1 METIEDY
8 LERMKSLAQRN
19 EDLSKHLKELVGK
32 YEEFSAQSEQYNQ
45 LLQKYGFENLFITPP
60 VTPQKT
66 KRFKMA
72 SLLYITVSGF
82 DKLYNS
88 PNSQALMDHLDA
100 LSILVE
106 DVASRY
112 NLLRIK
118 TVGDSFLFAGGILS
132 ENRTNP
138 IDVVLAALEIRSVW
152 REESALSGDF
162 WTIGMGI
169 HTGPVFGES
178 TGKRHTPFYLSGDSV
193 NIVTRLGMSA
203 PANAVRLSVMTY
215 ELVKEFFQVARCG
228 MFPVKYNGMMDVFL
242 LEDILPC
249 FLDTS
254 RSGINHQFYIKYS
267 IIQFMDLQ
275 ELVLDLM
282 EERLPRNL
290 YYHNIKHTIDV
301 ITEVELIG
309 WAEGLSDEEVLLLKV
324 AALFHDAGH
333 TVDYQ
338 NHEYHSVLLAEEILP
353 QFNYSEEQIA
363 TVKRLILATRFPHNP
378 QDLMEKVMC
387 DSDLDYLGR
396 SDFIPVSNNLYLELK
411 ERSLIGSWNEW
422 NNLQLEFINR
432 HHYFTNT
439 AQKLRQVNKQLQIER
454 IRSLIEA

>member
-45 LLQKYGFENLFITPP
+45 LLQKYGFENLFLAPP
-60 VTPQKT
+60 VTPQKI

-82 DKLYNS
+82 DKLYDRAD
-88 PNSQALMDHLDA
+88 SQVLMDHLDA
-100 LSILVE
+100 LILLVD

-112 NLLRIK
+112 NLLKIK
-118 TVGDSFLFAGGILS
+118 TVGDNFLFAGGILT

-138 IDVVLAALEIRSVW
+138 IDVVLAALEIRSLW
-152 REESALSGDF
+152 GEESALSGDF

-169 HTGPVFGES
+169 HTGPVFGEP
-178 TGKRHTPFYLSGDSV
+178 TGRKHTPFFLTGDSV
-193 NIVTRLGMSA
+193 NIVTRLGMSS
-203 PANAVRLSVMTY
+203 PANMVRLSVMTF
-215 ELVKEFFQVARCG
+215 ELVKEFFQVSRCG
-228 MFPVKYNGMMDVFL
+228 LFPVKYNGMMDVFML
-242 LEDILPC
+242 DGILPS
-249 FLDTS
+249 FLDAS

-275 ELVLDLM
+275 EQVLDLM
-282 EERLPRNL
+282 EDQLPRNL

-309 WAEGLSDEEVLLLKV
+309 WAEGLGEEEVLLLKV

-338 NHEYHSVLLAEEILP
+338 NHEHHSVLMAEEILP
-353 QFNYSEEQIA
+353 RFSYSDEQIA

-378 QDLMEKVMC
+378 QDLMEQVMC

-411 ERSLIGSWNEW
+411 ERSLVGSWDEW
-422 NNLQLEFINR
+422 NNKQLEFINR
-432 HHYFTNT
+432 HHYFTDT

>member
-1 METIEDY
+1 
-8 LERMKSLAQRN
+8 
-19 EDLSKHLKELVGK
+19 
-32 YEEFSAQSEQYNQ
+32 
-45 LLQKYGFENLFITPP
+45 
-60 VTPQKT
+60 
-66 KRFKMA
+66 
-72 SLLYITVSGF
+72 
-82 DKLYNS
+82 
-88 PNSQALMDHLDA
+88 
-100 LSILVE
+100 
-106 DVASRY
+106 
-112 NLLRIK
+112 
-118 TVGDSFLFAGGILS
+118 
-132 ENRTNP
+132 
-138 IDVVLAALEIRSVW
+138 
-152 REESALSGDF
+152 
-162 WTIGMGI
+162 
-169 HTGPVFGES
+169 
-178 TGKRHTPFYLSGDSV
+178 
-193 NIVTRLGMSA
+193 
-203 PANAVRLSVMTY
+203 
-215 ELVKEFFQVARCG
+215 

-242 LEDILPC
+242 LDDILPC

-254 RSGINHQFYIKYS
+254 LSGINHQFYIKYS